1 MTKNLERSHP
11 PQLTLVGAGPGAID
25 LITVRG
31 LNALKSANVVLYDAL
46 VDKELLDFAPQA
58 THIFVGKRKGFKRYS
73 QEEINEMIVSYALT
87 HGHVVRL
94 KGGDSFI
101 FGRGAEEIEF
111 CRLFNLKI
119 DVIPGISSSLAAPA
133 LAGISVTQRNLA
145 RSFWVLTGTAS
156 EGKLNNDIKLAA
168 QSSATVVILMGMSK
182 LPQIVEIF
190 KNQDKENLPVS
201 IIQNATKSTI
211 VSKEFHAEL
220 IKLAEGK
227 KVKLVLKSYD
237 HSDLS
242 CKQIVITATDDL
254 EVNKEV
260 YRDCKQKNILVNV
273 ADTPQ
278 FCDFYMGGIV
288 TKGNVKIAISTNG
301 KSPTLA
307 KRLRQYFEAVI
318 PENMNDLLEN
328 LRHLRSNIK
337 GGFEEKVRVLNDY
350 TASLIE
356 KPRL

>member
-201 IIQNATKSTI
+201 IIQNASKSNQKIGTGTVSTI
-211 VSKEFHAEL
+211 CEV
-220 IKLAEGK
+220 
-227 KVKLVLKSYD
+227 VKQNQLK
-237 HSDLS
+237 
-242 CKQIVITATDDL
+242 
-254 EVNKEV
+254 N
-260 YRDCKQKNILVNV
+260 
-273 ADTPQ
+273 P
-278 FCDFYMGGIV
+278 
-288 TKGNVKIAISTNG
+288 
-301 KSPTLA
+301 
-307 KRLRQYFEAVI
+307 AVI
-318 PENMNDLLEN
+318 VLGETVSHSHRIKEIIDSSFEN
-328 LRHLRSNIK
+328 LGTHGR
-337 GGFEEKVRVLNDY
+337 
-350 TASLIE
+350 A
-356 KPRL
+356 